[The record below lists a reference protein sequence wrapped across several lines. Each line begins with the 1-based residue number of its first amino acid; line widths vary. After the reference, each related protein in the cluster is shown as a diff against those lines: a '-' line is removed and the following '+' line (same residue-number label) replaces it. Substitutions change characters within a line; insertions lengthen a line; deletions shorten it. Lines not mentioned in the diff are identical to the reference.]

1 MITTSRRQLLAGT
14 GLAAV
19 SAGVPGLVWAETAVG
34 GKPDL
39 FIGTG
44 GHGHTFPGATLPF
57 GMAQLSPD
65 TNNNDWDHCSGYHKD
80 DASIMGF
87 SHTHLSGTGIG
98 DMLDV
103 LVVPTRQPLKL
114 EPGAVDQPDEGYRQ
128 RFSDEYAEP
137 GYYRVR
143 LESGVQAELTV
154 TERCGLHRYRFADGP
169 GHILVDFAHA
179 MLDNSDKGDLV
190 EGALLQLDPDGTL
203 TGGRQV
209 NRWAKGRHIYFAM
222 QVSRRPTR
230 VQFFGDGNQP
240 AAAGATGI
248 SGKQLKV
255 ALFFDQAG
263 GEPILIKT
271 GLSGVDM
278 KGARDALA
286 SEAPGW
292 NFDRAHDAAR
302 ATWAKALGSI
312 RVSGGTEAQ
321 RTIMASAL
329 YHAQLAPTLFTDRDG
344 RYVGLDRQVHQAA
357 EGEAAFS
364 TYSLWDTYRALQPL
378 LTLIAPD
385 KAKQLVGDLVRQ
397 TRESPDGPP
406 VWPLQGVETACMIG
420 WHAVSVLAEAHAKGI
435 EADYAAAWPHVRA
448 RAFDRTFPDID
459 STLGR
464 GFYYDLGYIPCD
476 KVWESV
482 SRTQEYAYDDW
493 AMAHL
498 ADAVGAHEDAAA
510 LRKRSQNYRNV
521 IDAKIGFARPRFAD
535 GSWWQDYDPVQLG
548 HDPDKWRDYT
558 EANGW
563 QATFLNQ
570 HDIYGLIEHF
580 GGDEAFEK
588 KLDGLFTAPSTL
600 PKNAPPD
607 ISGLVGQYAHG
618 NEPDQHVAYL
628 YAYCGAPHKTQA
640 MIRRLCNEMYKA
652 DPDGVIGNDDCGQM
666 SAWFILSSLGLYPVD
681 PVSALYVFGSPLFD
695 SAEVDL
701 GNGRRLSIRVEGNAP
716 DSPYIQSVR
725 WNGRPWTRNWISHA
739 DLAEGGELAFRM
751 GPTPSSFG
759 AAKADRPPSFGR
771 RA

>member
-19 SAGVPGLVWAETAVG
+19 GAGVPGLVWAETTVA

-39 FIGTG
+39 FVGTG

-65 TNNNDWDHCSGYHKD
+65 TNNNDWDHCSGYHKG

-114 EPGAVDQPDEGYRQ
+114 VPGPVDQPDQGYRQ
-128 RFSDEYAEP
+128 RYSDEYAEP

-169 GHILVDFAHA
+169 GHILIDFAHA
-179 MLDNSDKGDLV
+179 MLDTSDKGDLV
-190 EGALLQLDPDGTL
+190 EDASLSLDPDGTL

-209 NRWAKGRHIYFAM
+209 NRWAKGRHIFFAM
-222 QVSRRPTR
+222 QLSRRPTR
-230 VQFFGDGNQP
+230 VQFFGDGDQP

-248 SGKQLKV
+248 TGKQLKV
-255 ALFFDQAG
+255 ALFFEQAG

-271 GLSGVDM
+271 GLSGVDV
-278 KGARDALA
+278 KGARGALA
-286 SEAPGW
+286 EVPGW
-292 NFDRAHDAAR
+292 DFDRAHAAAR

-312 RVSGGTEAQ
+312 RVSGGSEAQ

-329 YHAQLAPTLFTDRDG
+329 YHTQLAPTLFTDRDG
-344 RYVGLDRQVHQAA
+344 RYVGLDRQVHQAP

-364 TYSLWDTYRALQPL
+364 TYSLWDTYRALHPL
-378 LTLIAPD
+378 LTLIAPA

-397 TRESPDGPP
+397 TVESPAGPP

-420 WHAVSVLAEAHAKGI
+420 WHSVSVLAEAHAKGI
-435 EADYAAAWPHVRA
+435 EADYAAAWPHIRG

-498 ADAVGAHEDAAA
+498 AEAVGAHEDAAA

-521 IDAKIGFARPRFAD
+521 IDARIGFARPRFAD
-535 GSWWQDYDPVQLG
+535 GSWWQDYDPIQLG

-570 HDIYGLIEHF
+570 HDVYGLIDHF
-580 GGDEAFEK
+580 GGDAAFET
-588 KLDGLFTAPSTL
+588 KLDGLFNAPSTL

-640 MIRRLCNEMYKA
+640 MVRRLCNEMYKA

-666 SAWFILSSLGLYPVD
+666 SAWFILSALGFYPVD

-695 SAEVDL
+695 AAEVDL
-701 GNGRRLSIRVEGNAP
+701 GGGRSLSIRAEGNAP

-725 WNGRPWTRNWISHA
+725 WNGRPWSKNWISHA
-739 DLAEGGELAFRM
+739 DLARGGELVFRM
-751 GPTPSSFG
+751 GPRPSRFG
-759 AAKADRPPSFGR
+759 TAKADRPPSFGR